1 MFALVDCNSFYA
13 SCERVFRPDLR
24 TKPVVVLS
32 NNDGCVVAL
41 TKEAKNLGV
50 KMCDPWF
57 KIEREFKQKG
67 GVAFSSNY
75 ELYGDISSRI
85 MSILEELAPK
95 VEVYSIDE
103 AFLDLTGI
111 SHCMNLEEF
120 GRTCQKQIMQYTGM
134 PVRVGIGPTKTLA
147 KAASYG
153 AKRYPTTQGVL
164 DITDLYRREKLM
176 TLMPVNEIWGVGR
189 RLNKRLIS
197 QKVLTTF
204 DLINMNIEQVRK
216 QFSIM
221 LVNTIRELKG
231 ESCIP
236 LDNAPSPKKQI
247 VVSRTFSTR
256 VTELDYLEEA
266 VSDYAARA
274 AEKLRKEGK
283 TCKMLSVFIRTN
295 PFRKQD
301 IQHREIRSFSM
312 LYPTNDTRDLIKHAK
327 LLLKDLYKEGFNY
340 NKAGIMLNNF
350 FDETT
355 YQLDLFKKKDRNSK
369 DFKMMALLDQ
379 INKSSLGQISF
390 LAQGIKKEWSMKR
403 QLQSPRYTT
412 SLKDVLVVN

>member
-67 GVAFSSNY
+67 GIAFSSNY

-176 TLMPVNEIWGVGR
+176 TLMPVNEIWGVGH

-369 DFKMMALLDQ
+369 DFEMMALLDQ
-379 INKSSLGQISF
+379 VNKSSLGQISF

>member
-1 MFALVDCNSFYA
+1 
-13 SCERVFRPDLR
+13 
-24 TKPVVVLS
+24 
-32 NNDGCVVAL
+32 VVAL

-67 GVAFSSNY
+67 GIAFSSNY

-236 LDNAPSPKKQI
+236 LDSAPSPKKQI

-379 INKSSLGQISF
+379 VNKSSLGQISF

>member
-67 GVAFSSNY
+67 GIAFSSNY

-236 LDNAPSPKKQI
+236 LDSAPSPKKQI

-256 VTELDYLEEA
+256 VTELDYLQEA

-379 INKSSLGQISF
+379 VNKSSLGQISF

>member
-67 GVAFSSNY
+67 GIAFSSNY

-176 TLMPVNEIWGVGR
+176 TLMPVNEIWGVGH

-236 LDNAPSPKKQI
+236 LDSAPSPKKQI

-256 VTELDYLEEA
+256 VTELDYLQEA

-295 PFRKQD
+295 PFRRQD

-379 INKSSLGQISF
+379 VNKSSLGQISF

>member
-67 GVAFSSNY
+67 GIAFSSNY

-236 LDNAPSPKKQI
+236 LDSAPSPKKQI

-379 INKSSLGQISF
+379 VNKSSLGQISF

>member
-41 TKEAKNLGV
+41 TKEAKNLGI

-57 KIEREFKQKG
+57 KIEKTFKQKG
-67 GVAFSSNY
+67 GIAFSSNY

-85 MSILEELAPK
+85 MSILEELSPT
-95 VEVYSIDE
+95 VEIYSIDE

-111 SHCMNLEEF
+111 ANCMDLEEF
-120 GRTCQKQIMQYTGM
+120 GRACQKKIMQYTGM

-147 KAASYG
+147 KVASYG
-153 AKRYPTTQGVL
+153 AKRYPATQGVL
-164 DITDLYRREKLM
+164 DITALHKRIKLLK
-176 TLMPVNEIWGVGR
+176 LMPVNEIWGVGR
-189 RLNKRLIS
+189 RLNKRLLS
-197 QKVLTTF
+197 QKVSTAFKLSQM
-204 DLINMNIEQVRK
+204 DIGQVRK

-221 LVNTIRELKG
+221 LVNTIRELRG
-231 ESCIP
+231 ETCIP

-247 VVSRTFSTR
+247 VVSRTFSKR
-256 VTELDYLEEA
+256 VTELSLLEEA
-266 VSDYAARA
+266 VSNYAARA

-283 TCKMLSVFIRTN
+283 TCKIISVFIRTN

-301 IQHREIRSFSM
+301 IQHREIRSVPL
-312 LYPTNDTRDLIKHAK
+312 LYPTSDTRDLIKSAK
-327 LLLKDLYKEGFNY
+327 FLLKDLYREGFNY
-340 NKAGIMLNNF
+340 NKAGIMLSDF
-350 FDETT
+350 FDETV
-355 YQLDLFKKKDRNSK
+355 YQLDLFKKKDRNAQ
-369 DFKMMALLDQ
+369 DFKMMNLVDQ
-379 INKSSLGQISF
+379 INQSNLGPVSF

-403 QLQSPRYTT
+403 ELQSPRYTT
-412 SLKDVLVVN
+412 NLRDILAVN

>member
-1 MFALVDCNSFYA
+1 MYK
-13 SCERVFRPDLR
+13 RQ
-24 TKPVVVLS
+24 PVVVLS
-32 NNDGCVVAL
+32 INDGFVVYL
-41 TKEAKNLGV
+41 TKEAKNLGI

-57 KIEREFKQKG
+57 KIEKTFKQKG
-67 GVAFSSNY
+67 GIAFSSNY

-95 VEVYSIDE
+95 VEIYSIDE

-111 SHCMNLEEF
+111 ANCMDLEEF
-120 GRTCQKQIMQYTGM
+120 GRACQKQIMQYTGM

-147 KAASYG
+147 KVASYG
-153 AKRYPTTQGVL
+153 AKRYSATQGVL
-164 DITDLYRREKLM
+164 DVTETHRRKKLM
-176 TLMPVNEIWGVGR
+176 SLMPINEIWGVGR
-189 RLNKRLIS
+189 RLNKRLLSQQIS
-197 QKVLTTF
+197 TAFELSQM
-204 DLINMNIEQVRK
+204 DIGQVRK

-236 LDNAPSPKKQI
+236 LDNAPAPKKQI
-247 VVSRTFSTR
+247 VVSRTFSKR
-256 VTELDYLEEA
+256 VTELGFLEEA

-283 TCKMLSVFIRTN
+283 ACKVLSVFIRTN

-301 IQHREIRSFSM
+301 VQHREIRSTSL
-312 LYPTNDTRDLIKHAK
+312 LYPTNDTRDLIKYAK
-327 LLLKDLYKEGFNY
+327 YLLKDLYQKGFNY
-340 NKAGIMLNNF
+340 NKAGIMLSDF
-350 FDETT
+350 FDETV
-355 YQLDLFKKKDRNSK
+355 YQLDFFKKKDRNSR
-369 DFKMMALLDQ
+369 DFQMMSLVDQ
-379 INKSSLGQISF
+379 INQSNLGPISF

-412 SLKDVLVVN
+412 SFQDILKVN

>member
-67 GVAFSSNY
+67 GIAFSSNY

-236 LDNAPSPKKQI
+236 LDSAPSPKKQI

-283 TCKMLSVFIRTN
+283 TCKMLSVFIRRN

-379 INKSSLGQISF
+379 VNKSSLGQISF

>member
-67 GVAFSSNY
+67 GIAFSSNY

-176 TLMPVNEIWGVGR
+176 TLMPVNEIWGVGH

-236 LDNAPSPKKQI
+236 LDSAPSPKKQI

-295 PFRKQD
+295 PFRRQD

-379 INKSSLGQISF
+379 VNKSSLGQISF
-390 LAQGIKKEWSMKR
+390 LAQGIKREWSMKR

-412 SLKDVLVVN
+412 SLKDILVVN

>member
-67 GVAFSSNY
+67 GIAFSSNY

-204 DLINMNIEQVRK
+204 DLINMNIEQARK

-236 LDNAPSPKKQI
+236 LDSAPSPKKQI

-379 INKSSLGQISF
+379 VNKSSLGQISF

>member
-67 GVAFSSNY
+67 GIAFSSNY

-176 TLMPVNEIWGVGR
+176 TLMPVNEIWGVGH

-379 INKSSLGQISF
+379 VNKSSLGQISF

>member
-67 GVAFSSNY
+67 GIAFSSNY

-236 LDNAPSPKKQI
+236 LDSAPSPKKQI

-295 PFRKQD
+295 PFRRQD

-379 INKSSLGQISF
+379 VNKSSLGQISF

>member
-403 QLQSPRYTT
+403 QLQSPRYTA

>member
-67 GVAFSSNY
+67 GIAFSSNY

>member
-274 AEKLRKEGK
+274 AEKIRKEGK

>member
-67 GVAFSSNY
+67 GIAFSSNY

-164 DITDLYRREKLM
+164 DITDLYRRKKLM
-176 TLMPVNEIWGVGR
+176 TLMPVNEIWGVGH

-327 LLLKDLYKEGFNY
+327 LLLKDLYREGFNY

-379 INKSSLGQISF
+379 VNKSSLGQISF

>member
-67 GVAFSSNY
+67 GIAFSSNY

-176 TLMPVNEIWGVGR
+176 TLMPVNEIWGVGH

-236 LDNAPSPKKQI
+236 LDSAPSPKKQI

-283 TCKMLSVFIRTN
+283 TCQLLSVFIRTN

-369 DFKMMALLDQ
+369 DFEMMALLDQ
-379 INKSSLGQISF
+379 VNKSSLGQISF

>member
-67 GVAFSSNY
+67 GIAFSSNY

-153 AKRYPTTQGVL
+153 AKRYLTTQGVL

-176 TLMPVNEIWGVGR
+176 TLMPVNEIWGVGH

-236 LDNAPSPKKQI
+236 LDSAPSPKKQI

-379 INKSSLGQISF
+379 VNKSSLGQISF

>member
-67 GVAFSSNY
+67 GIAFSSNY

-176 TLMPVNEIWGVGR
+176 TLMPVNEIWGVGH

-197 QKVLTTF
+197 RKVLTTF

-236 LDNAPSPKKQI
+236 LDSAPSPKKQI

-379 INKSSLGQISF
+379 VNKSSLGQISF

-412 SLKDVLVVN
+412 SLKDILVVN